1 MPFRLKPIS
10 DQMQEMPQG
19 KEYPRNKIE
28 GSKLFAVYEIALV
41 LCVRVCVC
49 VCVFVYE
56 HPWLLL
62 VWGESKLVKMA
73 CSGSLAPCFIN
84 NVNNDYVTAE
94 VVYSTAPAH
103 LEVLVWSWTT
113 LCSTRV

>member
-28 GSKLFAVYEIALV
+28 GSKLFAVYELALV

-49 VCVFVYE
+49 VCV
-56 HPWLLL
+56 
-62 VWGESKLVKMA
+62 
-73 CSGSLAPCFIN
+73 
-84 NVNNDYVTAE
+84 
-94 VVYSTAPAH
+94 
-103 LEVLVWSWTT
+103 
-113 LCSTRV
+113 